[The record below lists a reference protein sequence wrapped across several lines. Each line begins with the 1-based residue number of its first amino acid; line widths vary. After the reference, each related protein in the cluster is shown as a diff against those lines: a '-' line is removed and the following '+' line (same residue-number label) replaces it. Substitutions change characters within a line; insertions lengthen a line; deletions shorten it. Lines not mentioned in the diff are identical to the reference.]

1 MVRES
6 PSVRQR
12 TFVAGIV
19 VLALLTAT
27 LAAADLQPPT
37 VAAFNRYVRATEAQ
51 MVPEPFLRVEGLSDV
66 ERRAALTKL
75 SRGEVYIERL
85 STREAGKSIDVPN
98 GLIHH

>member
-37 VAAFNRYVRATEAQ
+37 VAAFDRYVRATEAP
-51 MVPEPFLRVEGLSDV
+51 MEIS
-66 ERRAALTKL
+66 
-75 SRGEVYIERL
+75 
-85 STREAGKSIDVPN
+85 
-98 GLIHH
+98 